1 MEKKLVEA
9 NIDQEAFKKLQEGLA
24 KERAKNAKLE
34 KQNKAQ
40 ADEIETLNS
49 QVKYNACPIGFLDVW
64 PEGKKK
70 DGTIFQNAT
79 LRLEITLEEA
89 QQIVVDAEI
98 GDGIADRALSF
109 ETAPNQTTGA
119 VLSFQVYRQYFR
131 SYVQDNADKESKGI
145 KYRNR
150 RHSMMHD
157 NRQVYIP
164 KALRKSA

>member
-9 NIDQEAFKKLQEGLA
+9 NIDQQAFKKLQEGLA
-24 KERAKNAKLE
+24 KERAKVAKLVKE
-34 KQNKAQ
+34 NKAQ
-40 ADEIETLNS
+40 ADQIDTLNS

-64 PEGKKK
+64 PQGKKD

-79 LRLEITLEEA
+79 LRLEINLEEA
-89 QQIVVDAEI
+89 QQIVVDAEN

-109 ETAPNQTTGA
+109 ETAPNQTNGA
-119 VLSFQVYRQYFR
+119 ELSFQVYRQYCR
-131 SYVQDNADKESKGI
+131 TYDQDNADKESKGI

-157 NRQVYIP
+157 GRQVYIP

>member
-9 NIDQEAFKKLQEGLA
+9 NIDQQAFKKLQEGLA

-64 PEGKKK
+64 PEAKKK
-70 DGTIFQNAT
+70 DGTVYQNAT

-89 QQIVVDAEI
+89 QQIVVDAEN

-119 VLSFQVYRQYFR
+119 DLSFQVYRAYCR
-131 SYVQDNADKESKGI
+131 TYEQDNADKESKGI

-157 NRQVYIP
+157 GRQVYIP

>member
-49 QVKYNACPIGFLDVW
+49 QVKYNACPMGYLDIW
-64 PEGKKK
+64 PKGKKD
-70 DGTIFQNAT
+70 DGIEFQNAT

-89 QQIVVDAEI
+89 QQIVVDAEN

-109 ETAPNQTTGA
+109 ETAPNQTNGA
-119 VLSFQVYRQYFR
+119 DKSFQVYRQYCR
-131 SYVQDNADKESKGI
+131 TYEQDNADKESKGI

-157 NRQVYIP
+157 GRQVYIP
-164 KALRKSA
+164 KAQRKSA